1 MYKKNHLYIS
11 PIFET
16 SGFLLGAKVY
26 VLALTFR
33 QNKSLKNDEIGK
45 VGRGDVSQT
54 RNTQGGVV
62 NMSSESCGIMDH
74 GWRNFLLL
82 NICHKE

>member
-33 QNKSLKNDEIGK
+33 QNKSLKNDEVGK

-54 RNTQGGVV
+54 RNTQGSVV
-62 NMSSESCGIMDH
+62 NMLSESCGIID
-74 GWRNFLLL
+74 GETF
-82 NICHKE
+82 CS